1 MAKGGYDPSYRPYK
15 KLMEAEKLIDS
26 HVPEDQIPFR
36 GIKYSC
42 FDEAKS

>member
-1 MAKGGYDPSYRPYK
+1 
-15 KLMEAEKLIDS
+15 MEAGKLIDS
-26 HVPEDQIPFR
+26 HFPEDQIPFR